1 MKSELFVIIA
11 SVIAIGLNVLSMGA
25 SIVNIMDG
33 YNLKMSYALV
43 CTNVSLIIISIVLS
57 YVAVS
62 LKNSSK

>member
-11 SVIAIGLNVLSMGA
+11 SVVAIGLNVLSMGA

-43 CTNVSLIIISIVLS
+43 CTNISLIIISIILS

-62 LKNSSK
+62 LKNNK

>member
-43 CTNVSLIIISIVLS
+43 CTNVSLIIISIILS
-57 YVAVS
+57 YVSVS
-62 LKNSSK
+62 LKNNK

>member
-11 SVIAIGLNVLSMGA
+11 SVVAIGLNVLSMGA

-43 CTNVSLIIISIVLS
+43 CTNVSLIIISIILS

-62 LKNSSK
+62 LKNNK

>member
-1 MKSELFVIIA
+1 MKSELFVILA
-11 SVIAIGLNVLSMGA
+11 SIVAIGLNVLSMGA

-43 CTNVSLIIISIVLS
+43 CTNISLIIISIILS

-62 LKNSSK
+62 LKNNK

>member
-1 MKSELFVIIA
+1 MKSELFVILA
-11 SVIAIGLNVLSMGA
+11 SMVAIGLNVLSMGA

-43 CTNVSLIIISIVLS
+43 CTNISLIIIAIVLS

-62 LKNSSK
+62 LKNNK

>member
-1 MKSELFVIIA
+1 MKSELFVILA
-11 SVIAIGLNVLSMGA
+11 SMVAIGLNVLSMGA

-43 CTNVSLIIISIVLS
+43 CTNISLIIISIILS

>member
-1 MKSELFVIIA
+1 MKSELFVILA
-11 SVIAIGLNVLSMGA
+11 SMVAIGLNVLSMGA

-43 CTNVSLIIISIVLS
+43 CTNISLILS

-62 LKNSSK
+62 LKNNK

>member
-1 MKSELFVIIA
+1 MKSELFVILA
-11 SVIAIGLNVLSMGA
+11 SMVAIGLNVLSMGA

-43 CTNVSLIIISIVLS
+43 CTNISLIIISIILS

-62 LKNSSK
+62 LKNNK

>member
-11 SVIAIGLNVLSMGA
+11 SMIAIGLNVLSMGA
-25 SIVNIMDG
+25 SVVNIMDG

-43 CTNVSLIIISIVLS
+43 CTNISLIIISIILS

-62 LKNSSK
+62 LKNNK

>member
-11 SVIAIGLNVLSMGA
+11 SVIAIGLNVLSIGA
-25 SIVNIMDG
+25 SIINIMDG

-57 YVAVS
+57 YVSVS

>member
-1 MKSELFVIIA
+1 MKSELFVILA
-11 SVIAIGLNVLSMGA
+11 SMIAIGLNVLSMGA

-43 CTNVSLIIISIVLS
+43 CTNISLIIISIILS

>member
-1 MKSELFVIIA
+1 MKSELFVILA
-11 SVIAIGLNVLSMGA
+11 SMVAIGLNVLSMGA

-43 CTNVSLIIISIVLS
+43 CTNISLIIISIVLS

-62 LKNSSK
+62 LKNNK

>member
-11 SVIAIGLNVLSMGA
+11 SVIAIGLNVIAMA
-25 SIVNIMDG
+25 PSIINIIDG

-43 CTNVSLIIISIVLS
+43 CTNVSLIVIAIILA

-62 LKNSSK
+62 LKNSK